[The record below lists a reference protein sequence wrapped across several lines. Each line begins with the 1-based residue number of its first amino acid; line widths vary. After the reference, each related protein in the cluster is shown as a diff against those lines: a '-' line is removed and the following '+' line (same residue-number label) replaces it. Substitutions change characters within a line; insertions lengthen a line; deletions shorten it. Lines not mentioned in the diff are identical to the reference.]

1 MGLGLSHI
9 DKASYDKG
17 LAVVFSGVNPSWDPN
32 RGGYFVAD
40 VQVYQPFHRGMP
52 KLGSYFAQVWRR
64 RSFVAEYSRSEL
76 RAQNFGSLFGQ
87 VWLILNPLLLA
98 LVYFLLI
105 MVIGGAADGRRFAHL
120 TSGLFLFYLVTNSLT
135 MGAKSITSGGK
146 LILNSA
152 FPRFV
157 LPLSATV
164 ISFFKFIPTL
174 VVLAIITLTLASPVS
189 INLLLLPV
197 VIILVLLL
205 SLSLALLFATLN
217 VYFRDTKNFLPYLNR
232 AWLYL
237 SPVLYES
244 ASLKPALAPLK
255 YLNPLAPFIDSWS
268 GILVSGAAPSSTSW
282 ILMLSWSIGLFF
294 IASYLFLSRE
304 REFALRI

>member
-1 MGLGLSHI
+1 M
-9 DKASYDKG
+9 AQ
-17 LAVVFSGVNPSWDPN
+17 
-32 RGGYFVAD
+32 

-52 KLGSYFAQVWRR
+52 NLREYFKQVWRR

-87 VWLILNPLLLA
+87 LWLIINPLLLA

-105 MVIGGAADGRRFAHL
+105 MVIGGAADGKRFAHL
-120 TSGLFLFYLVTNSLT
+120 TAGLFLFYLVTNALT

-174 VVLAIITLTLASPVS
+174 AVLAVIAGVLAAPLSPALFLIPVVLV
-189 INLLLLPV
+189 
-197 VIILVLLL
+197 LVLIL
-205 SLSLALLFATLN
+205 SLAFALLFATLN
-217 VYFRDTKNFLPYLNR
+217 VYFRDTKNFLPYLTR

-244 ASLKPALAPLK
+244 SSLKPALTPLK
-255 YLNPLAPFIDSWS
+255 YVNPLAPFIDAWS
-268 GILVSGAAPSSTSW
+268 GIFVRGIAPTATTW
-282 ILMLSWSIGLFF
+282 ILMCVWSFGLFF
-294 IASYLFLSRE
+294 LASYLFLSRE

>member
-1 MGLGLSHI
+1 M
-9 DKASYDKG
+9 
-17 LAVVFSGVNPSWDPN
+17 PN
-32 RGGYFVAD
+32 LRGYF
-40 VQVYQPFHRGMP
+40 R
-52 KLGSYFAQVWRR
+52 QVWRR
-64 RSFVAEYSRSEL
+64 RSFITEYSRSEL

-87 VWLILNPLLLA
+87 LWLIINPLLLA

-120 TSGLFLFYLVTNSLT
+120 TAGLFLFYLVTNSLT

-152 FPRFV
+152 FPRFI

-164 ISFFKFIPTL
+164 IAFFKFIPTL
-174 VVLAIITLTLASPVS
+174 VVLAIIAGVLAKPFSLA
-189 INLLLLPV
+189 LLV
-197 VIILVLLL
+197 VPAVLLL
-205 SLSLALLFATLN
+205 VLVLSLAFALLFATLN
-217 VYFRDTKNFLPYLNR
+217 VYFRDTKNFLPYLTR

-244 ASLKPALAPLK
+244 SSLKPGLAPLK
-255 YLNPLAPFIDSWS
+255 YINPLAPFIDAWS
-268 GILVSGAAPSSTSW
+268 GIFVIGVFPDAHHW
-282 ILMLSWSIGLFF
+282 MLMSAWSLGLLLL
-294 IASYLFLSRE
+294 ASYLFLSRE

>member
-1 MGLGLSHI
+1 
-9 DKASYDKG
+9 
-17 LAVVFSGVNPSWDPN
+17 
-32 RGGYFVAD
+32 VAQ
-40 VQVYQPFHRGMP
+40 VQVYQPFRRGLP
-52 KLGSYFAQVWRR
+52 KVLPYFAQVWRR

-87 VWLILNPLLLA
+87 LWLVLNPLLLA
-98 LVYFLLI
+98 LVYFILI
-105 MVIGGAADGRRFAHL
+105 IVIGGDADGRRFAHL
-120 TSGLFLFYLVTNSLT
+120 TAGLFLFYLVTNSLT

-164 ISFFKFIPTL
+164 ISFFKFLPTL
-174 VVLAIITLTLASPVS
+174 VVLGVISAVLASPVS
-189 INLLLLPV
+189 INLLFLPL
-197 VIILVLLL
+197 ILALTLLL
-205 SLSLALLFATLN
+205 SLALALLFATLN
-217 VYFRDTKNFLPYLNR
+217 VYFRDTKNFLPYLTR

-244 ASLKPALAPLK
+244 SSLSPSLAPLK
-255 YLNPLAPFIDSWS
+255 VINPLAAFIDAWS
-268 GILVSGAAPSSTSW
+268 GIIVNGSRPSANNWLLMIGWSVG
-282 ILMLSWSIGLFF
+282 LMLISL
-294 IASYLFLSRE
+294 YLFLSRE

>member
-1 MGLGLSHI
+1 MAKLSGEGEV
-9 DKASYDKG
+9 D
-17 LAVVFSGVNPSWDPN
+17 
-32 RGGYFVAD
+32 VAQ

-52 KLGSYFAQVWRR
+52 NLREYFKQVWRR

-87 VWLILNPLLLA
+87 LWLIINPLLLA

-120 TSGLFLFYLVTNSLT
+120 TAGLFLFYLVTNALT

-157 LPLSATV
+157 LPLAATV

-174 VVLAIITLTLASPVS
+174 VVLAVIAGVLATPFSLALFLV
-189 INLLLLPV
+189 PV
-197 VIILVLLL
+197 VLVLVLVL
-205 SLSLALLFATLN
+205 ALAFALLFATLN
-217 VYFRDTKNFLPYLNR
+217 VYFRDTKNFLPYLTR

-244 ASLKPALAPLK
+244 SSLKPALAPLR
-255 YLNPLAPFIDSWS
+255 YVNPLAPFIDAWS
-268 GILVSGAAPSSTSW
+268 GIFVQGIAPTATTW
-282 ILMLSWSIGLFF
+282 ILMCAWSFSLLIF
-294 IASYLFLSRE
+294 ASYLFLSRE

>member
-1 MGLGLSHI
+1 VGVGLSYF
-9 DKASYDKG
+9 DKAG
-17 LAVVFSGVNPSWDPN
+17 HGEPLAVGFT
-32 RGGYFVAD
+32 VAN
-40 VQVYQPFHRGMP
+40 VQVYQPFHSGLP
-52 KLGSYFAQVWRR
+52 KLAPYFKQVWRR
-64 RSFVAEYSRSEL
+64 RAFIAEYSRSEL

-87 VWLILNPLLLA
+87 LWLIINPLLLA

-120 TSGLFLFYLVTNSLT
+120 TAGLFLFYLVTNALT

-152 FPRFV
+152 FPRFI

-174 VVLAIITLTLASPVS
+174 VVLAVIALLLAKPISLA
-189 INLLLLPV
+189 LLLLPL
-197 VIILVLLL
+197 ILLLVLVLAL
-205 SLSLALLFATLN
+205 AFALLFATLN
-217 VYFRDTKNFLPYLNR
+217 VYFRDTKNFLPYLTR

-255 YLNPLAPFIDSWS
+255 YINPLAPFIDAWS
-268 GILVSGAAPSSTSW
+268 GIFVSGKAPTSTTW
-282 ILMLSWSIGLFF
+282 MLMLVWSMGLLLLS
-294 IASYLFLSRE
+294 SYLFLSRE

>member
-1 MGLGLSHI
+1 
-9 DKASYDKG
+9 
-17 LAVVFSGVNPSWDPN
+17 
-32 RGGYFVAD
+32 VAH
-40 VQVYQPFHRGMP
+40 VQVYQPFRRGLP
-52 KLGSYFAQVWRR
+52 KVLPYFAQVWRR

-87 VWLILNPLLLA
+87 LWLILNPLLLA
-98 LVYFLLI
+98 LVYFVLI
-105 MVIGGAADGRRFAHL
+105 IVIGGDANGRRFAHL
-120 TSGLFLFYLVTNSLT
+120 TAGLFLFYLVTNSLT

-174 VVLAIITLTLASPVS
+174 VVLAVIASLLASPLS
-189 INLLLLPV
+189 INLLLLPP
-197 VIILVLLL
+197 ILALVLLL
-205 SLSLALLFATLN
+205 SLALALLFATLN
-217 VYFRDTKNFLPYLNR
+217 VYFRDTKNFLPYLTR

-244 ASLKPALAPLK
+244 SALSPSLAPLK
-255 YLNPLAPFIDSWS
+255 FINPLAPFIDAWS
-268 GILVSGAAPSSTSW
+268 GIIVNGVAPTASNW
-282 ILMLSWSIGLFF
+282 ILMASWSFGLLL
-294 IASYLFLSRE
+294 ISLYLFLSRE

>member
-1 MGLGLSHI
+1 M
-9 DKASYDKG
+9 AT
-17 LAVVFSGVNPSWDPN
+17 
-32 RGGYFVAD
+32 

-52 KLGSYFAQVWRR
+52 KIREYFKEVWRR
-64 RSFVAEYSRSEL
+64 RSFIAEYSRSEL

-87 VWLILNPLLLA
+87 LWLIINPLLLA

-105 MVIGGAADGRRFAHL
+105 MVIGGNADGRRFAHL
-120 TSGLFLFYLVTNSLT
+120 TAGLFLFYLVTNSLT

-157 LPLSATV
+157 LPLASTV
-164 ISFFKFIPTL
+164 ISLFKFIPTL
-174 VVLAIITLTLASPVS
+174 VILAVISGALASPLS
-189 INLLLLPV
+189 PALLLIPV
-197 VIILVLLL
+197 VLVLVLIL
-205 SLSLALLFATLN
+205 SLAFALLFATLN
-217 VYFRDTKNFLPYLNR
+217 VYFRDTKNFLPYLTR

-244 ASLKPALAPLK
+244 SSLTPALTPLK
-255 YLNPLAPFIDSWS
+255 YLNPLAPFIDAWS
-268 GILVSGAAPSSTSW
+268 GIFVRGDAPTGMNWALMAA
-282 ILMLSWSIGLFF
+282 WSIGLFLV
-294 IASYLFLSRE
+294 ASYLFLSRE

>member
-1 MGLGLSHI
+1 
-9 DKASYDKG
+9 
-17 LAVVFSGVNPSWDPN
+17 
-32 RGGYFVAD
+32 
-40 VQVYQPFHRGMP
+40 MP
-52 KLGSYFAQVWRR
+52 KLFPYFAQVWRR
-64 RSFVAEYSRSEL
+64 RSFITEYSRSEL
-76 RAQNFGSLFGQ
+76 RAQNFGSIFGQ

-105 MVIGGAADGRRFAHL
+105 VVIGGSADSRRFAHL

-164 ISFFKFIPTL
+164 IAFFKFIPT
-174 VVLAIITLTLASPVS
+174 VIVLAVIAALFADPLS
-189 INLLLLPV
+189 INLLFLPLILV
-197 VIILVLLL
+197 LVLLL
-205 SLSLALLFATLN
+205 SLALALIFAALN
-217 VYFRDTKNFLPYLNR
+217 VYFRDTKNFLPYLTR

-244 ASLKPALAPLK
+244 SSLKPALAPLK
-255 YLNPLAPFIDSWS
+255 YLNPLAPFIDGWS
-268 GILVSGAAPSSTSW
+268 GIIVNSSAPTLTTW
-282 ILMLSWSIGLFF
+282 FLMALWSFGLLI
-294 IASYLFLSRE
+294 IATYVFLSRE

>member
-1 MGLGLSHI
+1 MAH
-9 DKASYDKG
+9 
-17 LAVVFSGVNPSWDPN
+17 
-32 RGGYFVAD
+32 
-40 VQVYQPFHRGMP
+40 VQVYQPFHRGTP
-52 KLGSYFAQVWRR
+52 KLRPYFGQVWKR
-64 RSFVAEYSRSEL
+64 RSFIAEYSRSEL

-87 VWLILNPLLLA
+87 LWLIINPLLLA

-105 MVIGGAADGRRFAHL
+105 MVIGGDADGRRFAHL
-120 TSGLFLFYLVTNSLT
+120 TAGLFLFYLVTNSLT

-146 LILNSA
+146 LILNSS

-174 VVLAIITLTLASPVS
+174 VVLGVIAIILADPVS
-189 INLLLLPV
+189 PALFLIPV
-197 VIILVLLL
+197 VLLL
-205 SLSLALLFATLN
+205 VVALSLAFALLFATLN
-217 VYFRDTKNFLPYLNR
+217 VYFRDTKNFLPYLTR

-244 ASLKPALAPLK
+244 SSLKPALAPLK
-255 YLNPLAPFIDSWS
+255 YINPLAPFIDSWS
-268 GILVSGAAPSSTSW
+268 GIIVDGAAPTATSW
-282 ILMLSWSIGLFF
+282 ILMCAWSLGLL
-294 IASYLFLSRE
+294 ILASYLFLSRE

>member
-1 MGLGLSHI
+1 MGLSHF
-9 DKASYDKG
+9 DKAG
-17 LAVVFSGVNPSWDPN
+17 HGEPLAVGFT
-32 RGGYFVAD
+32 VAN
-40 VQVYQPFHRGMP
+40 VQVYQPFHSGLP
-52 KLGSYFAQVWRR
+52 KLAPYFKQVWRR
-64 RSFVAEYSRSEL
+64 RAFIAEYSRSEL

-87 VWLILNPLLLA
+87 LWLIINPLLLA

-105 MVIGGAADGRRFAHL
+105 MVIGGDADGRRFAHL
-120 TSGLFLFYLVTNSLT
+120 TAGLFLFYLVTNALT

-152 FPRFV
+152 FPRFI

-174 VVLAIITLTLASPVS
+174 IVLAIITLVLAKPIS
-189 INLLLLPV
+189 LALFLLPV
-197 VIILVLLL
+197 ILLLVLALAL
-205 SLSLALLFATLN
+205 AFALLFATLN
-217 VYFRDTKNFLPYLNR
+217 VYFRDTKNFLPYLTR

-255 YLNPLAPFIDSWS
+255 YINPLAPFIDAWS
-268 GILVSGAAPSSTSW
+268 GIFVSGKAPAPTTW
-282 ILMLSWSIGLFF
+282 MLMLVWSMGLLLLS
-294 IASYLFLSRE
+294 SYLFLSRE

>member
-1 MGLGLSHI
+1 MAH
-9 DKASYDKG
+9 
-17 LAVVFSGVNPSWDPN
+17 
-32 RGGYFVAD
+32 
-40 VQVYQPFHRGMP
+40 VQVFQPFRSGMP
-52 KLGSYFAQVWRR
+52 KLAPYFGQVWKR
-64 RSFVAEYSRSEL
+64 RSFIAEYSRSEL

-87 VWLILNPLLLA
+87 LWLIINPLLLA

-105 MVIGGAADGRRFAHL
+105 MVIGGNADGRRFAHL
-120 TSGLFLFYLVTNSLT
+120 TAGLFLFYLVTNSLT

-157 LPLSATV
+157 LPLSATL

-174 VVLAIITLTLASPVS
+174 VVLAVIAVTLAEPISVA
-189 INLLLLPV
+189 LLLIPV
-197 VIILVLLL
+197 ILVLVLIL
-205 SLSLALLFATLN
+205 SLAFALLFATLN
-217 VYFRDTKNFLPYLNR
+217 VYFRDTKNFLPYLTR

-244 ASLKPALAPLK
+244 SSLKPALAPLK
-255 YLNPLAPFIDSWS
+255 YINPLAPFIDGWS
-268 GILVSGAAPSSTSW
+268 GIFVSGLAPTSTTW
-282 ILMLSWSIGLFF
+282 ILMCSWSIGLFLL
-294 IASYLFLSRE
+294 ASYLFLSRE

>member
-1 MGLGLSHI
+1 
-9 DKASYDKG
+9 
-17 LAVVFSGVNPSWDPN
+17 
-32 RGGYFVAD
+32 
-40 VQVYQPFHRGMP
+40 MP
-52 KLGSYFAQVWRR
+52 KLGPYFAQVWRR
-64 RSFVAEYSRSEL
+64 RAFVAEYSRSEL

-87 VWLILNPLLLA
+87 LWLILNPLLLA

-105 MVIGGAADGRRFAHL
+105 MVIGGQADGARFAHL
-120 TSGLFLFYLVTNSLT
+120 TAGLFLFYLATNSLT

-157 LPLSATV
+157 LPLASTV

-174 VVLAIITLTLASPVS
+174 VVLAIITLTLASPLS
-189 INLLLLPV
+189 ANLLLLP
-197 VIILVLLL
+197 LVLFLVLIL
-205 SLSLALLFATLN
+205 SLALALLFATLN
-217 VYFRDTKNFLPYLNR
+217 VYFRDTKNFLPYLTR

-244 ASLKPALAPLK
+244 SSLKPALAPLK
-255 YLNPLAPFIDSWS
+255 YLNPLAPFIDAWS
-268 GILVSGAAPSSTSW
+268 GILVRASAPSLSSW
-282 ILMLSWSIGLFF
+282 ILMLSWSFGLFLL
-294 IASYLFLSRE
+294 ATYLFLSRE